1 MDSPTRRT
9 ARRRALGLLLLA
21 AFAAHEG
28 CGENAPSRI
37 CARILDR
44 YRKVSGAKPLPA
56 GGMMRLR
63 LTSVAGAP
71 AASGTAEILWE
82 PRRYRESVSSA
93 GMTTVRGIE
102 SGRAYFTDEDGVTRV
117 GSEPVLREL
126 LTRSYF
132 WRRAWLFTEREGAR
146 ISPGPADDATVS
158 VRLMPEGGNPVLLV
172 FSRRDG
178 GLVAVRSPRFDFEFS
193 SPREF
198 RDLSDPEKSCRGE
211 IAWTGLPT
219 GQIPAPEIGG
229 GRARFDAPANHVAYE
244 RVRGMLIVPA
254 NVSGQP
260 VRLAID
266 AAADG
271 LLRLSPELSTRL
283 SLSFSRDVYGRE
295 IAPGVSLSIGGA
307 TWPALFAQKFEVAA
321 GADAVAGGCIF
332 REAVTELDPAEKR
345 YGIHDPAKWTVPER
359 FFRIVTDDD
368 GDRPVAILYRG
379 SHELRLVE
387 GSDTGAGA
395 AMTLAAKTAERVGLQ
410 GAKEADGLRWG
421 LARLPPVPLRIS
433 SEEIFPDWGD
443 DGRLGWALIERFH
456 TFLDMPNRWTYIQPL
471 TGR

>member
-9 ARRRALGLLLLA
+9 ARRRALVLVLLA
-21 AFAAHEG
+21 AFAHGG

-56 GGMMRLR
+56 GGMIRLR
-63 LTSVAGAP
+63 LASVAGSP
-71 AASGTAEILWE
+71 AASGNAEILWE
-82 PRRYRESVSSA
+82 TRRYRESVSSA

-102 SGRAYFTDEDGVTRV
+102 SGKAYFTDEDGVTRV

-132 WRRAWLFTEREGAR
+132 WRRAWLFSEREGAR
-146 ISPGPADDATVS
+146 IWPGPADDATVS
-158 VRLMPEGGNPVLLV
+158 VRFLPEGGNPLLLV

-178 GLVAVRSPRFDFEFS
+178 GLVAARSPRFDLEFS
-193 SPREF
+193 SPQEF
-198 RDLSDPEKSCRGE
+198 RDVSDPEKSCRGE

-219 GQIPAPEIGG
+219 GSIPAPEIGG
-229 GRARFDAPANHVAYE
+229 GRSRFDAPANRVAYE
-244 RVRGMLIVPA
+244 RLRGMLIVPA
-254 NVSGQP
+254 SVSGQP

-271 LLRLSPELSTRL
+271 LLRLSPELATRL
-283 SLSFSRDVYGRE
+283 NLSFSRDVYGRE
-295 IAPGVSLSIGGA
+295 IAAGASLSIGGA
-307 TWPALFAQKFEVAA
+307 TWPALFAQKLDIAA

-332 REAVTELDPAEKR
+332 RESVTELDPAEKR
-345 YGIHDPAKWTVPER
+345 YGIHDPAKWTLPEG

-368 GDRPVAILYRG
+368 GNRPVAILYRG

-387 GSDTGAGA
+387 GSDTGAAA
-395 AMTLAAKTAERVGLQ
+395 AMTLAPKTAERVGLE
-410 GAKEADGLRWG
+410 GANQADGLRWG

-433 SEEIFPDWGD
+433 GEEIFPDWGD

-471 TGR
+471 GGR

>member
-1 MDSPTRRT
+1 MDSPTRRN

-21 AFAAHEG
+21 ALVAHGG

-56 GGMMRLR
+56 GGMIRLR
-63 LTSVAGAP
+63 LASVAGTP
-71 AASGTAEILWE
+71 AASGAGEILWE

-102 SGRAYFTDEDGVTRV
+102 SGKAYFTDEDGVTRV
-117 GSEPVLREL
+117 ASEPVLREL

-132 WRRAWLFTEREGAR
+132 WRRAWLFTEREGALM
-146 ISPGPADDATVS
+146 SPGPADEATAS
-158 VRLMPEGGNPVLLV
+158 VRLEPEGGNPLLLV

-178 GLVAVRSPRFDFEFS
+178 GLLAVRSPRFRLEFS
-193 SPREF
+193 SPEEF
-198 RDLSDPEKSCRGE
+198 RDISDPEKSCRGQ

-219 GQIPAPEIGG
+219 GLFPSPEVGG
-229 GRARFDAPANHVAYE
+229 GRARFDEPATGAAYE

-254 NVSGQP
+254 TVSGQP

-266 AAADG
+266 GAADG
-271 LLRLSPELSTRL
+271 PVRLSPELAGRL
-283 SLSFSRDVYGRE
+283 SLSFSRDVFGRE
-295 IAPGVSLSIGGA
+295 IAPGATLRIGGA
-307 TWPALFAQKFEVAA
+307 TWPILFVQKTEVPA

-332 REAVTELDPAEKR
+332 RESVAEVEPTEKR
-345 YGIHDPAKWTVPER
+345 FGIHDPAKFTLPDG

-368 GDRPVAILYRG
+368 GNRPVAILYRG

-387 GSDTGAGA
+387 GSDTGAGY
-395 AMTLAAKTAERVGLQ
+395 AMTLAPESAARAGLKD
-410 GAKEADGLRWG
+410 AKEADGLR
-421 LARLPPVPLRIS
+421 
-433 SEEIFPDWGD
+433 
-443 DGRLGWALIERFH
+443 
-456 TFLDMPNRWTYIQPL
+456 
-471 TGR
+471 